1 MEQAVERVK
10 VCAYCRVSTKE
21 DEQLDSYNNQI
32 RFFER
37 EFGERAGY
45 ELVEIYRD
53 RGTSGTKLS
62 RLGFDK
68 MILDAGIDKRHIDG
82 DLYRIID
89 KPKFNRILVKTQAA
103 LHEMS
108 VPICC

>member
-1 MEQAVERVK
+1 MEQAVERVT

-45 ELVEIYRD
+45 ALVEIYRD

-62 RLGFDK
+62 RPGFDK
-68 MILDAGIDKRHIDG
+68 MILDAGIA
-82 DLYRIID
+82 
-89 KPKFNRILVKTQAA
+89 NAILTV
-103 LHEMS
+103 
-108 VPICC
+108 ICIGLLTSRSLTAYW

>member
-62 RLGFDK
+62 CPGFDNGNSSPHHRDPQNSGGNGRR
-68 MILDAGIDKRHIDG
+68 LSLHRRPADAACGTAGREK
-82 DLYRIID
+82 
-89 KPKFNRILVKTQAA
+89 
-103 LHEMS
+103 
-108 VPICC
+108 